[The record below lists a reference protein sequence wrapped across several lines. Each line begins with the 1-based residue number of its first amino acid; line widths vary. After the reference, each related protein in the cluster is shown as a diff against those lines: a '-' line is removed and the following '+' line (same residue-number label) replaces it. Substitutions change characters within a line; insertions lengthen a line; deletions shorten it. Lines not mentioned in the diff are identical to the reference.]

1 MRKFFY
7 DLRGHTVVNLSNGIS
22 APFKHESTVI
32 WILLGNEVQNP
43 FTHAK
48 STWELGWDLFL
59 RLFHCHVVWSSRSF
73 ILLIITLG
81 NHWSYPFTLPL
92 LRVLCSYGVSFLRSL
107 FIHIVLLRIHDE
119 SSSAAG
125 APDAS
130 CLNAR
135 NFKVKSNKR
144 IWGFFG
150 LLVPQ
155 GFQENF
161 ITKHMYMY
169 IYLYID
175 VHIHIYTSECK
186 YITYIYVCVYIY
198 SYIYIHIWI
207 YIYIYMYIHISNVC
221 RVYVPKYTVRDGVK
235 NHLFPKSPHTH
246 TRNLMLNHCLH
257 IALSLN

>member
-22 APFKHESTVI
+22 APFKRESTVI

-175 VHIHIYTSECK
+175 VHIHTYTSVCK
-186 YITYIYVCVYIY
+186 FITYIYVCVYIY
-198 SYIYIHIWI
+198 SYIYIHNE
-207 YIYIYMYIHISNVC
+207 YIYISTCIYTSQMCAEYMFQITLYETGWKTTYFQN
-221 RVYVPKYTVRDGVK
+221 P
-235 NHLFPKSPHTH
+235 PPHTH
-246 TRNLMLNHCLH
+246 ATWYSPTVFILH
-257 IALSLN
+257 LA